1 MFLPEAIVP
10 RESGKEQTPLVRQGR
25 PERLPLS
32 YAQQRLW
39 FIDRLKEGTGT
50 EYNALGALR
59 LRGELYREALE
70 RTINTIVGRH
80 ESLRTH
86 FAEIDG
92 EALQVIERELRIEVP
107 VEDLSEL
114 EEGEQQERVQA
125 AMRRERE
132 QPFDLA
138 QGPVLRM
145 KLLRL
150 GEQEHILL
158 RTMHHIVSDG
168 WSEGVFNREF
178 MILYEAYREGR
189 EDPLKPLT
197 VQYADFAIWQRK
209 WLDSGVLDEGLAYW
223 KEQLRGIPERLELP
237 TDRARPAVQTFGAE
251 VYQVSLSKE
260 LTTALKRISQA
271 NQATLYMTLLAGFG
285 VLLSRYSGQDDI
297 VVGSPIANRQEEQLE
312 EMIGFFVNTL
322 VMRVRVRPSM
332 SFEELL
338 GEVRRTALEAYQH
351 QDVPFERLVEE
362 LSPQR
367 SLNTAPIFQV
377 VFALQNAPRAASRMK
392 GLQVEAIRGEEP
404 RVRTDL
410 EVHAWE
416 EGGRIELYW
425 LYNRD
430 LFDRWRMEQMAG
442 HYERVLEAVVA
453 NPVQVIGSLE
463 LLSSE
468 ERRQILEEWNDTKR
482 EVPVATLPVL
492 FEEQVE
498 RTPGAVAVVYEEQ
511 SLTYRELNERA
522 NQLAHYLMERRIGPE
537 DLVAL
542 AVPRSLEMVVALL
555 GILKA
560 GAAYLPLDPE
570 YPEERLRFM
579 VEDARPVC
587 VITTSEVKLHVPEDG
602 WRILLDERETGEAL
616 AGRARSN
623 PLDHERTGALTP
635 QNPAYVIYTSGSMG
649 VPKAVTVSHRN
660 LLTSTLARLTCYQE
674 SVKRFLLVSSFSFD
688 SSVAGIFWTLSQGG
702 ELHLLKE
709 GSQRDAGLLVECINI
724 SEITHLLCLPSL
736 YGALLALEPDK
747 SLRSLRVVILA
758 GEECPGAL
766 LARHERINPWV
777 THYNEYGPT
786 ENTVWSTVYQ
796 YCSWQ
801 RNAKVPIGRP
811 IWNTRVYVLDGSLG
825 AVPVGVA
832 GELYIAGAGLARGY
846 LKRPGLTAE
855 RFVANPFESDGSRMY
870 RTGDLARWREDGNLE
885 FLGRVDQQVK
895 IRGFRVELGEIEA
908 VLREQDGVQEAVVV
922 AREDEPGEKRLVGY
936 VVGAAGK
943 SVDASALRQELTKK
957 LPDYMVPAAVMVLER
972 IPLTANGKVDRKAL
986 PAPEFISTSDY
997 REGRTPEEEILCG
1010 LFAEVLGVSR
1020 VGLDDNFFE
1029 MGGHS
1034 LLAVTLVSRV
1044 RTVLGVELPLDTL
1057 FEWPRVGELGPRLR
1071 ESGKEQTPLVR
1082 QERPERLPLS
1092 YAQQRLW
1099 FIDQLEEGMGTEYNV
1114 PGALRLRGE
1123 LYREALERTINTIVG
1138 RHESLRTHFAE
1149 IDGEALQVIER
1160 ELRIEV
1166 PVEDLSELEE
1176 GEQQERVQAAM
1187 RREREQPFDLA
1198 QGPVLRMK
1206 LLRLGEQEHILLRT
1220 MHHIVSDG
1228 WSEGVFNREF
1238 MILYEAYRE
1247 GREDPL
1253 KPLTVQYADFAI
1265 WQRKWLDSG
1274 VLDEGLAYWKE
1285 QLRGIPERLALPTD
1299 RAAGGADVWG
1309 GSISGEF
1316 VEGTDNRTEANKPSE
1331 PSDIIYDVVG
1341 GFWGVAVAVQRAG

>member
-1 MFLPEAIVP
+1 
-10 RESGKEQTPLVRQGR
+10 
-25 PERLPLS
+25 
-32 YAQQRLW
+32 
-39 FIDRLKEGTGT
+39 
-50 EYNALGALR
+50 
-59 LRGELYREALE
+59 
-70 RTINTIVGRH
+70 
-80 ESLRTH
+80 
-86 FAEIDG
+86 
-92 EALQVIERELRIEVP
+92 
-107 VEDLSEL
+107 
-114 EEGEQQERVQA
+114 
-125 AMRRERE
+125 
-132 QPFDLA
+132 
-138 QGPVLRM
+138 
-145 KLLRL
+145 
-150 GEQEHILL
+150 
-158 RTMHHIVSDG
+158 
-168 WSEGVFNREF
+168 
-178 MILYEAYREGR
+178 
-189 EDPLKPLT
+189 
-197 VQYADFAIWQRK
+197 
-209 WLDSGVLDEGLAYW
+209 
-223 KEQLRGIPERLELP
+223 
-237 TDRARPAVQTFGAE
+237 
-251 VYQVSLSKE
+251 
-260 LTTALKRISQA
+260 
-271 NQATLYMTLLAGFG
+271 MTLLAGFG

-416 EGGRIELYW
+416 RDGGIEISW

-635 QNPAYVIYTSGSMG
+635 QNPAYVIYTSGSSGNPKG
-649 VPKAVTVSHRN
+649 VVVTQGGAPSLAAAQIQHFAITAAARVLQFSSLSFDAAFLELTMALLSGAVLVLPGIDERGGNGLAQVIRKYAVTHT
-660 LLTSTLARLTCYQE
+660 LLPPIVIASLPEDLELPLETLI
-674 SVKRFLLVSSFSFD
+674 V
-688 SSVAGIFWTLSQGG
+688 GG
-702 ELHLLKE
+702 EACSRELAARWSE
-709 GSQRDAGLLVECINI
+709 GRRMIN
-724 SEITHLLCLPSL
+724 
-736 YGALLALEPDK
+736 A
-747 SLRSLRVVILA
+747 
-758 GEECPGAL
+758 
-766 LARHERINPWV
+766 
-777 THYNEYGPT
+777 YGPT
-786 ENTVWSTVYQ
+786 ETTVCATMSGPLSGEEVP
-796 YCSWQ
+796 
-801 RNAKVPIGRP
+801 PIGRP

-908 VLREQDGVQEAVVV
+908 VLREQDSVQEAVVV

-1029 MGGHS
+1029 MGGDS
-1034 LLAVTLVSRV
+1034 IVSIQLVSRARKAGLIITPREV
-1044 RTVLGVELPLDTL
+1044 FQRQTVEGLAAIARGLRGVIVEQESRVGTLPLIPIMRWLEERGAPINRFSQSRLLQVPGRLKEQHLRTVLQAVLNHHD
-1057 FEWPRVGELGPRLR
+1057 
-1071 ESGKEQTPLVR
+1071 
-1082 QERPERLPLS
+1082 
-1092 YAQQRLW
+1092 
-1099 FIDQLEEGMGTEYNV
+1099 
-1114 PGALRLRGE
+1114 ALRLRLIRSMESREWELEIAAVGGVKAEFCLRRVDVVGLDEVGLHACISEEAVAAEARLNPEAGMIVQGVWFDAGPEKAGRLLLVIHHLAVDGVSWRILVPDLAGAWQAVVEGRKPDLGE
-1123 LYREALERTINTIVG
+1123 RGTSFQRWAKLLSEHAQDVERMEQLPFWTGALKESAMLVSAQLDSTRDTLGRAGHIRLRLPVRVTDLLLTTVSSAFHAGINDVLLTGLVVALAQWRRKRRQGGSNAVVIDLEGHGRE
-1138 RHESLRTHFAE
+1138 E
-1149 IDGEALQVIER
+1149 IFEGV
-1160 ELRIEV
+1160 
-1166 PVEDLSELEE
+1166 DLSRTV
-1176 GEQQERVQAAM
+1176 GWFTSQ
-1187 RREREQPFDLA
+1187 F
-1198 QGPVLRMK
+1198 PV
-1206 LLRLGEQEHILLRT
+1206 RL
-1220 MHHIVSDG
+1220 
-1228 WSEGVFNREF
+1228 
-1238 MILYEAYRE
+1238 
-1247 GREDPL
+1247 DPG
-1253 KPLTVQYADFAI
+1253 AI
-1265 WQRKWLDSG
+1265 D
-1274 VLDEGLAYWKE
+1274 LDEAWKGGRALGQVLKVIKE
-1285 QLRGIPERLALPTD
+1285 QLRAVPNGGLGYGMLRYLNSETGSLLAGLGTPQIGFNYLG
-1299 RAAGGADVWG
+1299 RWAGAGGGDWGAAPEEVRGGIDSEMPLAHCVGVNASTIENPEGPTLTATWTWAPALLSEQDVGELAEGWFHVLEALVRHAAQPGAG
-1309 GSISGEF
+1309 GL
-1316 VEGTDNRTEANKPSE
+1316 T
-1331 PSDIIYDVVG
+1331 PSDIPLTSLTQAEIELVE
-1341 GFWGVAVAVQRAG
+1341 QRIAARARHSES